1 MMRVS
6 AVFVLPLLIFFV
18 ACSQSPAPVSNFGQS
33 PGAGSAGV
41 HNVVTGD
48 TLYSIS
54 KRYQIPMRDIAVENR
69 LSAPFKLYDG
79 QRLKLPPPQ
88 VYTVRSGD
96 TLYEISRLFG
106 VNQSEIARTNNLRS
120 PYTLQPGQNLRLPSA
135 ARVAPKIATVRPSTS
150 SVPHGSSSS
159 AQSASSSSSS
169 TVTPSAKPNET
180 LTAQSTKAKSST
192 GSSKSLSKSSSK
204 PSSKPSSSTKT
215 ASIPKRSSSKFGW
228 PLRGKV
234 VSSFGPKKNGLHNDG
249 INISA
254 PKGTPVRAAEN
265 GVVVYAGSALKG
277 SGNLILLRHDGQWM
291 TAYGHMNGLVAKK
304 GDTIKRGQT
313 IGTVGSSGSVSTP
326 QLHFEVR
333 RGTEALNPKNYLDK

>member
-6 AVFVLPLLIFFV
+6 AVYIIPLLFFFV

-41 HNVVTGD
+41 HNVVSGD

-69 LSAPFKLYDG
+69 LRAPFKLYDG

-120 PYTLQPGQNLRLPSA
+120 PYTLYPGQNLRLPSA

-150 SVPHGSSSS
+150 APQRSSSS
-159 AQSASSSSSS
+159 SHSASSSSSVAS
-169 TVTPSAKPNET
+169 SAKTNKSSAPK
-180 LTAQSTKAKSST
+180 SSMAKSST
-192 GSSKSLSKSSSK
+192 ASSK
-204 PSSKPSSSTKT
+204 PSSPTKT

-228 PLRGKV
+228 PLRGKL

-291 TAYGHMNGLVAKK
+291 TAYAHMDGLMAKK
-304 GDTIKRGQT
+304 GDTIRRGQT